1 MLLSGNSKMIICEM
15 AGCHDIA
22 THTADFWHVP
32 ESLEICESCAGYWM
46 ENQDEEPKI
55 KKLNERENAK

>member
-1 MLLSGNSKMIICEM
+1 MIICEM